1 MTIDENSGAIT
12 PSSSNSGT
20 YTITYSLAAPEG
32 CAPFDTTTSVTIIP
46 EFTVGLEGG
55 CESNKFVISVTSA
68 SGSFDVLNSTFDWSP
83 STFTATDSPD
93 AVAITAPGEYTVVV
107 TSKDTGCSATYSQ
120 LFNDISCAIQK
131 GITPNN
137 DGKNDFFDL
146 TVLNVKHL
154 TIYNRYGTEV
164 YQLANY
170 KNEWKGQSNSGE
182 ELPDATY
189 FYVID
194 KMDGKQDTGWIYINR

>member
-1 MTIDENSGAIT
+1 MSIDAATGAIT
-12 PSSSNSGT
+12 PSESTAGH
-20 YTITYSLAAPEG
+20 YTVNHALPATTG
-32 CAPFDTTTSVTIIP
+32 CEAFIATTSVTIYPDFFITS
-46 EFTVGLEGG
+46 EVG
-55 CESNKFVISVTSA
+55 CEGNNYVLRALPA
-68 SGSFDVLNSTFDWSP
+68 SGSFDPLNSTFSWSP
-83 STFTATDSPD
+83 STYTATDSPD
-93 AVAITAPGEYTVVV
+93 AIIANVPGTYTVTV
-107 TSKDTGCSATYSQ
+107 TSKDTNCSSTLDIPA
-120 LFNDISCAIQK
+120 FDISCAIQK